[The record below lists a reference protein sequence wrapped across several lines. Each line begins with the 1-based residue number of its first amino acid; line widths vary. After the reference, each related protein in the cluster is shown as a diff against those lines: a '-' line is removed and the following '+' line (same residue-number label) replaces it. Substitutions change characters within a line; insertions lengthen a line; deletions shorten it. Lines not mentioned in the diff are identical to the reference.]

1 MLTEKFNGLINKY
14 LNACIYFV
22 KPSVQ
27 IVLMLV
33 TIVIFYAISF
43 WPVRNFVTNDPSPS
57 LTEVVTSTGK
67 PVKTGLYIRNF
78 MNFDI
83 LQNTFVVDAILWFEA
98 DRSVSIS
105 TLSKFILGKGEIT
118 KQSEPIIEELPNNKQ
133 LIRYDVRLTFPSNLN
148 HQLFPFGD
156 HTLFINL
163 SNRSANVDD
172 IYFVSSLDSFVV
184 AESIYTV
191 GWRLHKTNVK
201 SGQTIIELDKT
212 NSSKKIYAPRTVFKI
227 DFKDISSRELWLI
240 VFPLL
245 IFFFVAMFSFSVD
258 PEKYYA
264 LKSSMATT
272 SLSAAL
278 SYRYVIQNLAPK
290 VEYAMFSDYIFF
302 LFLIGIFLAVITNL
316 LIQPKEY
323 KITGLVVLGFY
334 FLINFSWA
342 ALIFWFF

>member
-1 MLTEKFNGLINKY
+1 
-14 LNACIYFV
+14 
-22 KPSVQ
+22 
-27 IVLMLV
+27 
-33 TIVIFYAISF
+33 
-43 WPVRNFVTNDPSPS
+43 
-57 LTEVVTSTGK
+57 
-67 PVKTGLYIRNF
+67 

-83 LQNTFVVDAILWFEA
+83 LQNTFVIDAILWFEA

-191 GWRLHKTNVK
+191 GWRLYKTNVK

-212 NSSKKIYAPRTVFKI
+212 NASKKIYAPRTIFKI

-316 LIQPKEY
+316 LLQPKEY
-323 KITGLVVLGFY
+323 KTTGLVVFGFY
-334 FLINFSWA
+334 FLINFSWW